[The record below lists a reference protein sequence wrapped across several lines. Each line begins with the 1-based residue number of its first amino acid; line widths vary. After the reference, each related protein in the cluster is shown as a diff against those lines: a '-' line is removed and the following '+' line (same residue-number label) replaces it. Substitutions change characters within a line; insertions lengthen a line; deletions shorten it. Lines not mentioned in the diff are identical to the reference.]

1 MSARWRGG
9 AKPHDT
15 GNGLICASFGARGDW
30 LSVGRPHVR
39 HGFVEL
45 SGMPGFDEGLRGHPN
60 AVRQYR
66 AAMTDPGNAFLALEP
81 LPEGIALDW
90 SVRAPPGEY
99 LISQVLRLRATG
111 TGPPPA
117 LRLRFRGRLDRPALA
132 MITEVGRPLSA
143 MAVHTWLTAE
153 GARLHISAPELPAQ
167 AAILVEA
174 PEGGTWHVAGADAE
188 LSLPWPANMPALDLR
203 VTCELRLPDA
213 VHASPT
219 GRLGQRIG
227 DGGAGLALPAELRE
241 DVFRMQAR
249 ALTYVRECT
258 ALRVGSDRLAI
269 LTDHRLLPLSWT
281 RDAYYQ
287 ALLLLRAGHAG
298 TVADH
303 LRWLW
308 LSCDRPAGI
317 WARSHHANGSRKDD
331 VYQVD
336 QQLYPL
342 LELADFWRATG
353 ELPELDGS
361 RDRRSWPEL
370 VSAVVDGLLG
380 RLSEEGLLPTDENA
394 ADDPA
399 GLPYLLA
406 NQILGWHTFRRLI
419 ELPSEL
425 HSTTP
430 LQTLA
435 KRLREAVERHFTAD
449 GPGGPVWAYSVDGRG
464 ASVLYHDANDV
475 PTALAPLWGFCT
487 ASDPIWRATMDYAF
501 SPANPGYAAGPYGGL
516 GSRHTP
522 GVWPLG
528 LLQQWVARSLAGDHA
543 AADDALRRL
552 VACAMADGSL
562 PEASDPA
569 TGRMLAR
576 PWFAWPGALLGA
588 LLPIDDHG

>member
-1 MSARWRGG
+1 MA
-9 AKPHDT
+9 
-15 GNGLICASFGARGDW
+15 
-30 LSVGRPHVR
+30 
-39 HGFVEL
+39 
-45 SGMPGFDEGLRGHPN
+45 
-60 AVRQYR
+60 
-66 AAMTDPGNAFLALEP
+66 DPGNAFLALEP
-81 LPEGIALDW
+81 LPEGIAIDW
-90 SVRAPPGEY
+90 SVQAPAGECS
-99 LISQVLRLRATG
+99 ISQELRLRATG

-117 LRLRFRGRLDRPALA
+117 LRLRFRGRIDRPALA
-132 MITEVGRPLSA
+132 MITEVGRPPSP
-143 MAVHTWLTAE
+143 MAVRTRLTAE
-153 GARLHISAPELPAQ
+153 GARLHANTPGLPAQ

-174 PEGGTWHVAGADAE
+174 PAGGSWHVAGDDAE
-188 LSLPWPANMPALDLR
+188 LSLPWPANLHALDLR
-203 VTCELRLPDA
+203 VTCELRVPDA
-213 VHASPT
+213 AGASPT
-219 GRLGQRIG
+219 GRLGPRVG
-227 DGGAGLALPAELRE
+227 GTDGSLALPRELRE
-241 DVFRMQAR
+241 DVFRMRAR
-249 ALTYVRECT
+249 ALAYVRECT
-258 ALRVGSDRLAI
+258 ALRVGSGRVAI

-287 ALLLLRAGHAG
+287 ALLLLRAGYAE

-308 LSCDRPAGI
+308 LSCDRPAGT
-317 WARSHHANGSRKDD
+317 WARSHHANGSRKDE

-353 ELPELDGS
+353 ELPKLEGS

-370 VSAVVDGLLG
+370 VSGVLDGLLG

-406 NQILGWHTFRRLI
+406 NQILGWHTFRQLSA
-419 ELPSEL
+419 LPAGL
-425 HSTTP
+425 GPTTP
-430 LQTLA
+430 LRALA
-435 KRLREAVERHFTAD
+435 DGLRASIERHFRAD
-449 GPGGPVWAYSVDGRG
+449 GPSGPVWAYSVDGRG

-475 PTALAPLWGFCT
+475 PSALAPLWGFCA

-516 GSRHTP
+516 GSHHTP

-528 LLQQWVARSLAGDHA
+528 LIQEWVVRSLAGDRA
-543 AADDALRRL
+543 AAENALRRL

-569 TGRMLAR
+569 SARMLAR

-588 LLPIDDHG
+588 LLPPDDHG